1 MYSLKRI
8 TVVSLLA
15 VVMLQMNTGAF
26 AALPPTVDSNLAGVR
41 ATQGALDAEI
51 ANRIAGDQVLQNN
64 IDTISLTPGPQGPAG
79 TNTPDRT
86 AELCALYHQL
96 YHTSLIGALTIP
108 AYCDVHYHIGD
119 TGPAG
124 GLVFYVTDDG
134 LHGLEAAPVDQSS
147 AIWGCVD
154 IDITGAA
161 GTAIG
166 TGAQNTAAIV
176 AGCPEAGTA
185 AKVADAYALNGF
197 TDWFLPSL
205 DEMRPMLAYEIFVLG
220 GFAADAYWTSTLI
233 PHDPRASHRAA
244 WIGDFQ
250 EGTPDGGIRVA
261 PSRVRAVRAF

>member
-79 TNTPDRT
+79 TSAPDRT

-108 AYCDVHYHIGD
+108 AYCGVHYHIGD

-124 GLVFYVTDDG
+124 GLVIYVTDGG
-134 LHGLEAAPVDQSS
+134 LHGLEAAPVDQS
-147 AIWGCVD
+147 AGAVWGCED
-154 IDITGAA
+154 TDPGAV

-166 TGAQNTAAIV
+166 TGAQNTAIIV
-176 AGCPEAGTA
+176 AGCTETGIA
-185 AKVADAYALNGF
+185 AKLADAYALNGF

-205 DEMRPMLAYEIFVLG
+205 DEMRQLLLQYQIVG
-220 GFAADAYWTSTLI
+220 GLDLNSAYWTSTEIALT
-233 PHDPRASHRAA
+233 PGNTFRAA
-244 WIGDFQ
+244 YVGDFQ
-250 EGTPDGGIRVA
+250 EGLPDGGIRVS
-261 PSRVRAVRAF
+261 PWKVRAVRAF